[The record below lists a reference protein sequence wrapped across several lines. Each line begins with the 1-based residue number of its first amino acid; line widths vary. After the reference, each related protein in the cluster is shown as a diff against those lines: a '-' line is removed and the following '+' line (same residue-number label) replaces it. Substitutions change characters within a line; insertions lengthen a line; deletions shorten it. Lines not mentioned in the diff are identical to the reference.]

1 MKTPTDK
8 LLEEISV
15 DLNQFLKYGNINS
28 FSKKI
33 DPNLNID
40 NIEKL
45 LRIHFVL
52 TTTNKESNEI
62 GVIDFIEKLP
72 EQLRRIKT
80 TTKMET
86 EIFDG
91 EVKGRINWKDTIKER
106 RKQYPPNKT
115 QFACNT
121 QEKNYEIAENQVL
134 KSLLQTI
141 HNIIHNDLN
150 IAFEKKYKWLKQWV
164 EEKELKMAL
173 NQLFFRNVYLKRIDI
188 SNTKVTER
196 MINKASKSRIQLYRD
211 AAFLLSHYR
220 RLMNYEFEPTEAKE
234 LLKNTF
240 IEPEKSEVL
249 FELYWIIKIVK
260 QFNNPTFQLIEPNSN
275 VVAKWNAEGD
285 NYKIYHDSN
294 GSFQFKEN
302 LEELNKKLKDN
313 DNYIG
318 RELKVFKK
326 LQEMTERESKNIWDG
341 RPDILLEKYDQ
352 NNNLVSIFIGEVKY
366 TNNRDYA
373 IKGLKELLEYI
384 ALIKNNEGA
393 YIENYENL
401 FGRLKTI
408 RKTIRGCLFLDKINN
423 LNIKSNNEIQ
433 TVMFG
438 EDKKIADIVQQHT

>member
-15 DLNQFLKYGNINS
+15 DFNQFLKHGNLKS

-80 TTKMET
+80 TTKQET

-106 RKQYPPNKT
+106 YKQYPQNKT
-115 QFACNT
+115 QFVCNT

-164 EEKELKMAL
+164 EEKELKMTL
-173 NQLFFRNVYLKRIDI
+173 NQLYFRNVYLKRIGI

-196 MINKASKSRIQLYRD
+196 MINRASKSRIQLYRD

-275 VVAKWNAEGD
+275 VVAKWNAEGY

-313 DNYIG
+313 NNYIG

-326 LQEMTERESKNIWDG
+326 LQEMTKSNSKNIWCG

-352 NNNLVSIFIGEVKY
+352 DNNLISIFIGEIKY
-366 TNNRDYA
+366 TNNGDYA

-384 ALIKNNEGA
+384 ALIKNKGT

-401 FGRLKTI
+401 FEKL
-408 RKTIRGCLFLDKINN
+408 KTIRGCLFLDNIEN
-423 LNIKSNNEIQ
+423 LNIKSNNDIQ

-438 EDKKIADIVQQHT
+438 EDKKIANIVQQHR

>member
-15 DLNQFLKYGNINS
+15 DLNQFLKHGNLKS

-106 RKQYPPNKT
+106 CKQYPQNKT
-115 QFACNT
+115 QFACNA
-121 QEKNYEIAENQVL
+121 QKKNYEIAENQVL

-188 SNTKVTER
+188 SNTKITER
-196 MINKASKSRIQLYRD
+196 MINRARKSRIQLYRE

-220 RLMNYEFEPTEAKE
+220 RLMNYEFEPAEAKE

-240 IEPEKSEVL
+240 IEPGKSEVL
-249 FELYWIIKIVK
+249 FELYWIIKIVR
-260 QFNNPTFQLIEPNSN
+260 QFNNPTFQLIEPNTN
-275 VVAKWNAEGD
+275 VVAKWNAEGN

-302 LEELNKKLKDN
+302 LEELSEKLKDN

-326 LQEMTERESKNIWDG
+326 LQEMTKSNPKNIWDG

-401 FGRLKTI
+401 FGRLKTTKGL
-408 RKTIRGCLFLDKINN
+408 KTIKGCLFLDKINN
-423 LNIKSNNEIQ
+423 LNIDNKNDKEIQ

-438 EDKKIADIVQQHT
+438 GDKKIEV

>member
-1 MKTPTDK
+1 MKTPSKK
-8 LLEEISV
+8 LLKEISV
-15 DLNQFLKYGNINS
+15 DLNQFLKHGNLKS

-80 TTKMET
+80 TTKMDT

-91 EVKGRINWKDTIKER
+91 EVRGKINWKDTIKER
-106 RKQYPPNKT
+106 CKQHPQNKT

-121 QEKNYEIAENQVL
+121 QKKNYEIAENQVL
-134 KSLLQTI
+134 KSLL
-141 HNIIHNDLN
+141 IIHNDLN

-164 EEKELKMAL
+164 EKKELKMAL
-173 NQLFFRNVYLKRIDI
+173 NQLYFRNVYLKRINI

-196 MINKASKSRIQLYRD
+196 MIRRASKSRIQLYRD
-211 AAFLLSHYR
+211 AAILLSHYR

-240 IEPEKSEVL
+240 IEPGKSEVL

-275 VVAKWNAEGD
+275 VVAKWDAGEH
-285 NYKIYHDSN
+285 NYKIYHNSN

-302 LEELNKKLKDN
+302 LKELNKNLKDN

-318 RELKVFKK
+318 RELKVLEK
-326 LQEMTERESKNIWDG
+326 LQEMTELKSKSLWGG

-352 NNNLVSIFIGEVKY
+352 SNKLVSIFIGEVKY
-366 TNNRDYA
+366 TDNRDYA
-373 IKGLKELLEYI
+373 IRGLKELLEYI
-384 ALIKNNEGA
+384 ALIKDNGIKNKGT
-393 YIENYENL
+393 YIENYENV
-401 FGRLKTI
+401 FGNL
-408 RKTIRGCLFLDKINN
+408 KTIRGCLFLDKINEI
-423 LNIKSNNEIQ
+423 NIKDDNEIK

-438 EDKKIADIVQQHT
+438 ENQKIADIVQQHT

>member
-1 MKTPTDK
+1 MKTPSEK

-15 DLNQFLKYGNINS
+15 DLNQFLKYGNLKS

-86 EIFDG
+86 ELFDG
-91 EVKGRINWKDTIKER
+91 EVKGRINWRDTIKER
-106 RKQYPPNKT
+106 YRQYPQNKT

-121 QEKNYEIAENQVL
+121 KKKNYEIAENQVL
-134 KSLLQTI
+134 KSLLQII

-150 IAFEKKYKWLKQWV
+150 IAFENKYKWLKQWV

-173 NQLFFRNVYLKRIDI
+173 NQLYFRNVYLKRIDI
-188 SNTKVTER
+188 SNTKVTGR
-196 MINKASKSRIQLYRD
+196 MISKASKSRIQLYRE
-211 AAFLLSHYR
+211 AAILLSHYR

-240 IEPEKSEVL
+240 IEPGKSEVL
-249 FELYWIIKIVK
+249 FELYWIIKIVR
-260 QFNNPTFQLIEPNSN
+260 QFNNPTFQLIEPNTN
-275 VVAKWNAEGD
+275 IVAKWDAEGS

-302 LEELNKKLKDN
+302 LEKLNEKLKDN

-318 RELKVFKK
+318 RERKVLKK
-326 LQEMTERESKNIWDG
+326 LQEMTGLESKNIWDG

-366 TNNRDYA
+366 TDNRDYA

-384 ALIKNNEGA
+384 ALIKDKEGA

-401 FGRLKTI
+401 FERLKTT
-408 RKTIRGCLFLDKINN
+408 KTIRGCLFLDNIDNINN
-423 LNIKSNNEIQ
+423 LKIEDDNEIQ

-438 EDKKIADIVQQHT
+438 EDKKIAI